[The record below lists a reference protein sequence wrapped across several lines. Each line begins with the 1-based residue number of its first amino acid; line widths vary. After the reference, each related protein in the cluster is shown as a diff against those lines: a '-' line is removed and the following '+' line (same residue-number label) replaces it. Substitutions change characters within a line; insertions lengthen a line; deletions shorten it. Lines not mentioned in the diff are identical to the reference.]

1 MYSSSIIWSQIF
13 GEMDIRGSVRDTE
26 ICTKHGDVPLLSSLE
41 MLPVSRVLCHFA
53 TYPEEC
59 VDVLIKVEISLPK

>member
-1 MYSSSIIWSQIF
+1 MGKWT
-13 GEMDIRGSVRDTE
+13 ESVGNSLCNTE

-41 MLPVSRVLCHFA
+41 MLPVSRGLCHFA

-59 VDVLIKVEISLPK
+59 VDMLTKVEISLPK